1 MIMKLYRLFS
11 LGILAVYVTL
21 SAYAY
26 DFKVDGIYYNV
37 IGDNEVEVT
46 YRNFEYEGDVV
57 IPEFVTNGGVKYKVT
72 QIGEYAFY
80 RCMKMTSIVI
90 PNSVTSIEAVAF
102 YYCDSLTSLVIPN
115 SVKSIEDIA
124 FASCSQLETIILSE
138 QLEKMGNGIFS
149 NCNKLVSIT
158 IPSSVKSIGRYAF
171 QSCSSL
177 ASVTIQEGITDIGD
191 YSFYYSGLSSVSIP
205 RSVKRI
211 GNRAFQA
218 CKLSSIEIPNSV
230 TTIGDYAFS
239 GCSLTSMEIP
249 SSVDSI
255 GTGILSGCSHLKS
268 LIVNTGNKRY
278 DSRGN
283 CNAIIESESNTLIST
298 CLGLKSFSIPDGV
311 TAIGDRAFSGYSSLK
326 SIQIPNGIIS
336 IGNYAFSNCDSLEYV
351 ELPISLQSIGDYAFS
366 GSPLKEITIPKNVNH
381 IGQPFVSNYEKTLNS
396 IVVDSNNR
404 FFSSE
409 NGVLF
414 SKDKSELLC
423 YPSGKKEESYNV
435 PNSVVSIG
443 PSAFSYS
450 KLSKINLPSTIERIS
465 DSAFM
470 GCSGLSSIIL
480 PNSITSIGRYA
491 FNYCIKLQSICIPEK
506 VKSLESGT
514 FSSCSALEEV
524 FLPEGLVSLGSI
536 AQSNE
541 YMNTGYGVF
550 EGCRNLVSIYL
561 PQGLRVIGDAA
572 FRNCGRLR
580 SISISKNV
588 EVIGRQVL
596 AGDYSLSGIMVEGG
610 NENYYSSDGV
620 LFDSKKNTLLCYP
633 AGKVATSYEI
643 PAGIKGIEECAFD
656 AQDYLESLTLS
667 QSIMYIADYAFD
679 YTNVKS
685 IHSKI
690 LKPFP
695 VSFSHYPTT
704 LIVPKGTKE
713 AYMSELGWRTINNI
727 VESSE
732 CGEKLDTKM
741 MRDSCESML
750 SYLEVFYMK
759 MTDGNIIEP
768 THLRSLD
775 KAIDIL
781 KGRINSFIAKVDEY
795 DKSIESGNELSDDLV
810 ATIVMDW
817 ESSIAGITRKE
828 PYLSDISS
836 GFSKTSFTSHE
847 GGITKVGELS
857 LRNETKTICWFDRY
871 SFYYLGIEPEEILIQ
886 PIPDKDYHVNDFYY
900 VDAHNRPVPFELD
913 SVKLYNLPEKII
925 VEFEKEVPVEIEED
939 FMVDYI
945 YYHGISSTMTAQVIA
960 VDKGVENIDIPISV
974 VNGSRTYSVTSV
986 ADDALA
992 GTFNYI
998 SLPSSVTSLNSN
1010 SLRQS
1015 DIGALIWNANKSLSA
1030 NVFSNVPFDVS
1041 SNFLLYVNAA
1051 SYAPSNVKN
1060 VVVGN
1065 TAKAVSLSD
1074 AGGQFYCPK
1083 EFVAQNITYTHNYSM
1098 KTGGNGQGW
1107 ESIVLPF
1114 DVQRISHST
1123 KGEIVP
1129 FAAYNAND
1137 RSQRPFWLYR
1147 FGASGFVRSSSINAN
1162 TPHIIAMPNNTA
1174 YDDEY
1179 ILAGDVAFSATNVT
1193 VKPTSQL
1200 SLSRS
1205 GGKTFTPAYR
1215 KIERS
1220 SSVYALNV
1228 NNRNASSSGGYDW
1241 GSRFIGNL
1249 RDVYPFEAYM
1259 LVSSAEARDFIEIEF
1274 EDEVTGLVGIPMRND
1289 SEMKVAVY
1297 SISGQLIMLEKSELL
1312 DEKLHCLPSGIDIV
1326 DGNKTV
1332 VQ

>member
-1 MIMKLYRLFS
+1 
-11 LGILAVYVTL
+11 
-21 SAYAY
+21 
-26 DFKVDGIYYNV
+26 
-37 IGDNEVEVT
+37 
-46 YRNFEYEGDVV
+46 
-57 IPEFVTNGGVKYKVT
+57 
-72 QIGEYAFY
+72 
-80 RCMKMTSIVI
+80 
-90 PNSVTSIEAVAF
+90 
-102 YYCDSLTSLVIPN
+102 
-115 SVKSIEDIA
+115 
-124 FASCSQLETIILSE
+124 
-138 QLEKMGNGIFS
+138 MGNGIFS
-149 NCNKLVSIT
+149 YCNKLVSIT

-171 QSCSSL
+171 RSCSSL
-177 ASVTIQEGITDIGD
+177 TSVTIQEGITDIGD

-211 GNRAFQA
+211 GNGAFQA

-230 TTIGDYAFS
+230 KTIGDYAFS
-239 GCSLTSMEIP
+239 GCSLASMEIP

-255 GTGILSGCSHLKS
+255 GTGILSGCSLLKS
-268 LIVNTGNKRY
+268 LIVNAGNKRY

-311 TAIGDRAFSGYSSLK
+311 TAIGDEAYSGYRSLK

-366 GSPLKEITIPKNVNH
+366 SSPLKEITIPKNVNH
-381 IGQPFVSNYEKTLNS
+381 IGQHFVPNYKETLNS

-450 KLSKINLPSTIERIS
+450 KLSKINLPNTVEKIS
-465 DSAFM
+465 DGAFS
-470 GCSGLSSIIL
+470 GCYGLSSIIL
-480 PNSITSIGRYA
+480 PNSVTSIGRYA
-491 FNYCIKLQSICIPEK
+491 FNGCIKLQSICIPEK

-536 AQSNE
+536 AQNDE
-541 YMNTGYGVF
+541 YIYTNYGVF

-656 AQDYLESLTLS
+656 AQDYLESLTLP
-667 QSIMYIADYAFD
+667 QSIIFIADYAFD
-679 YTNVKS
+679 YSNNLKS
-685 IHSKI
+685 IQSKI

-695 VSFSHYPTT
+695 VTFNHYPTT
-704 LIVPKGTKE
+704 LVVPKGTKE
-713 AYMSELGWRTINNI
+713 AYMSELGWRMINDI
-727 VESSE
+727 VESPE
-732 CGEKLDTKM
+732 YGEKIDTKM

-750 SYLEVFYMK
+750 SYLEVFYIK

-768 THLRSLD
+768 AHLRALN

-781 KGRINSFIAKVDEY
+781 KGRITSFIAKIDEY
-795 DKSIESGNELSDDLV
+795 DKSIESGNVLSDDV
-810 ATIVMDW
+810 VTIVMDW
-817 ESSIAGITRKE
+817 ESSIAGITGKE

-836 GFSKTSFTSHE
+836 GFLKTCFTSRE

-857 LRNETKTICWFDRY
+857 LRNENKTICWFYRY
-871 SFYYLGIEPEEILIQ
+871 SFYYLGIELEEIMIK
-886 PIPDKDYHVNDFYY
+886 PIPDTDYHVKEFYY
-900 VDAHNRPVPFELD
+900 IDHNTRVIPFESD
-913 SVKLYNLPEKII
+913 SVELYNLPENII
-925 VEFEKEVPVEIEED
+925 VEFEKDVPVEIEEE
-939 FMVDYI
+939 FMVDNI
-945 YYHGISSTMTAQVIA
+945 YYHGISSSMTAQVIA
-960 VDKGVENIDIPISV
+960 VDKDVINVYIPASV
-974 VNGSRTYSVTSV
+974 INGSRTYSVTSV

-992 GTFNYI
+992 GAFNYI

-1010 SLRQS
+1010 SLRHS

-1030 NVFSNVPFDVS
+1030 NVFSNVPFDLS

-1060 VVVGN
+1060 IVVGN

-1114 DVQRISHST
+1114 DVQRISHTT

-1147 FGASGFVRSSSINAN
+1147 FGASGFVRSSSISAN
-1162 TPHIIAMPNNTA
+1162 TPYIIAMPNNTI
-1174 YDDEY
+1174 YDEDY
-1179 ILAGDVAFSATNVT
+1179 ILTGDVTFSAANVT
-1193 VKPTSQL
+1193 VKPSSQL
-1200 SLSRS
+1200 SVSTS

-1220 SSVYALNV
+1220 SSVYVLNV

-1259 LVSSAEARDFIEIEF
+1259 LASSAEAREFIEIEF

-1297 SISGQLIMLEKSELL
+1297 SISGQLIMLEKRELL
-1312 DEKLHCLPSGIDIV
+1312 DEKLHCLPSGIYIV